1 MVVQDFDLKGITIF
15 EPEDDA
21 PVAARRS
28 VPSGSDSRMLATA
41 PMTARIEARFA
52 RCRAENR
59 AALATYV
66 MAGDPDPETSL
77 GIMELL
83 EQINKAGTTVLVATH
98 DHHNVDVMCKRVVG
112 LREGQVIRD
121 ENYGRY
127 VPGEQDLLKDIR
139 YDFPGIA
146 DAADT
151 VLEIDL
157 DGKSYRLTA
166 YALAEAGMEG
176 EIAPAVEVPPA
187 DKAGRTAMREFI
199 DALLAV
205 PETDY
210 VDQPHAYE
218 FESLRLYVKPAEIV
232 ETSEFPGEQPPITWP
247 LDDLAT
253 AGTVIDNPSVDRCL
267 VVHGDDLATVLP
279 LLQGANQ
286 LSVFESESAF
296 YSLIPRP
303 LERSDAADGGPLVY
317 RAVHRVELWR
327 AGERPKLLQ
336 EIVEGDAGL
345 AI

>member
-1 MVVQDFDLKGITIF
+1 MF
-15 EPEDDA
+15 
-21 PVAARRS
+21 
-28 VPSGSDSRMLATA
+28 
-41 PMTARIEARFA
+41 
-52 RCRAENR
+52 R
-59 AALATYV
+59 AAIRLARPAALLAIAAIAV
-66 MAGDPDPETSL
+66 ACVGSAGAAGSTPSPKPVDPDKVIFRVSWEGGFVTPET
-77 GIMELL
+77 LL
-83 EQINKAGTTVLVATH
+83 ARLPAIAVYADG
-98 DHHNVDVMCKRVVG
+98 RVITQG
-112 LREGQVIRD
+112 P
-121 ENYGRY
+121 
-127 VPGEQDLLKDIR
+127 VPMIYPGPFMPNLQERRLSPEALDRLIALAREQDLLKDIR

-303 LERSDAADGGPLVY
+303 LYPDESGC
-317 RAVHRVELWR
+317 
-327 AGERPKLLQ
+327 
-336 EIVEGDAGL
+336 
-345 AI
+345 